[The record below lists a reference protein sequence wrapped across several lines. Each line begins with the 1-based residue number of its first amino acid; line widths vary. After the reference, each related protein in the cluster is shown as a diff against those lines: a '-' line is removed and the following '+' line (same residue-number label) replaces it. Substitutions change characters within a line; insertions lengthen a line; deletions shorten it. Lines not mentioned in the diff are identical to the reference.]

1 MNFLNFLESKNLCL
15 NWESFKN
22 DYPKFHMSDDDD
34 ISYIN
39 YMFKDIIIDKEKN
52 LLNKVLNSN
61 QISLKR
67 NRI

>member
-1 MNFLNFLESKNLCL
+1 MIILNSIC
-15 NWESFKN
+15 
-22 DYPKFHMSDDDD
+22 DDD
-34 ISYIN
+34 ISYID

-61 QISLKR
+61 QLPIKK